1 VLLLDS
7 AGRVLSS
14 HAGAAAFWPGLALGG
29 CAFPSLFACD
39 IVSDDPGFL
48 DAQWEAL
55 LATAVDRWT
64 ALTTCTPG
72 SSASLPARVRLEAC
86 AAGPAAWMA
95 LVRPAAAPP
104 APPPPPSSSGATNAF
119 RLLAGA
125 GAAGFFD
132 LDLARGQVHLS
143 PTWKSMLGYT
153 PDGIADTVAAWRDL
167 MHPDDSAAAPDRVGR
182 RTPPGSRTI
191 SVEYRM
197 RHRQGHW
204 VWIHCVGLQ
213 VVGSRGVVDRVA
225 GLHLDI
231 SERKELEETLVA
243 SETRFNAL
251 ATEGPL
257 AAFELDFARG
267 QCWFS
272 PAWERLLGF
281 APGEVPAT
289 AASFTA
295 ALPAAAAGVGAAEW
309 LLQPAPDRATFLAAV
324 NLRARDGREVPVLLG
339 VNRVI
344 SRKRE
349 LVRAFGFACPDPARP
364 AAAPAGLPP
373 DLAEHAL
380 HAAAEGLLVTDARGR
395 IVFLNTSAARLLG
408 LGAAAAIGR
417 PVGEV
422 FRLVNRH
429 SGRPADDPVDAALN
443 TDQPLPLSSAESLL
457 PVPAG
462 AAPVPVVWTVRTA
475 RSPEGH
481 VAGIVIVFRNPD
493 EMSLTLDELVKA
505 NRFEKLALAA
515 GGIAHDFNNLLTTI
529 LGAISLAKDN
539 HSLARLADAEN
550 SCLVAKGLSRQ
561 LLAFARGGNGSLTV
575 CPPGELL
582 EDTVKIAATDT
593 SAVVTVE
600 VAPGTGNVR
609 VERPQLLQVFQNLV
623 VNALQAMPPPPA
635 PGARATPCR
644 GHHARRAPGPRPA
657 RRGVHCPR
665 SPRQRHGHQTGA
677 RGEDL
682 RSLLHDQ
689 EARHRTRAG
698 HGALTRPEA
707 RRPDHA
713 RYPNRGRH
721 AFHRVPAPG
730 GTGGGGPGAA
740 RALAAFRHRPRV
752 VHG

>member
-1 VLLLDS
+1 
-7 AGRVLSS
+7 
-14 HAGAAAFWPGLALGG
+14 
-29 CAFPSLFACD
+29 
-39 IVSDDPGFL
+39 
-48 DAQWEAL
+48 
-55 LATAVDRWT
+55 
-64 ALTTCTPG
+64 
-72 SSASLPARVRLEAC
+72 
-86 AAGPAAWMA
+86 
-95 LVRPAAAPP
+95 VRPVRPP
-104 APPPPPSSSGATNAF
+104 GWPWCARRPPHPRRRPPPSSSGATNAF

-364 AAAPAGLPP
+364 AAAPAGLPSGP
-373 DLAEHAL
+373 
-380 HAAAEGLLVTDARGR
+380 GGAR
-395 IVFLNTSAARLLG
+395 VARRRG
-408 LGAAAAIGR
+408 GPAGDRR
-417 PVGEV
+417 PRAH
-422 FRLVNRH
+422 RLPEYV
-429 SGRPADDPVDAALN
+429 RPRA
-443 TDQPLPLSSAESLL
+443 SSASG
-457 PVPAG
+457 PPPRSAG
-462 AAPVPVVWTVRTA
+462 RWARCSVSSTA
-475 RSPEGH
+475 
-481 VAGIVIVFRNPD
+481 
-493 EMSLTLDELVKA
+493 T
-505 NRFEKLALAA
+505 AA
-515 GGIAHDFNNLLTTI
+515 GPPTI
-529 LGAISLAKDN
+529 RS
-539 HSLARLADAEN
+539 
-550 SCLVAKGLSRQ
+550 
-561 LLAFARGGNGSLTV
+561 T
-575 CPPGELL
+575 PP
-582 EDTVKIAATDT
+582 
-593 SAVVTVE
+593 
-600 VAPGTGNVR
+600 
-609 VERPQLLQVFQNLV
+609 
-623 VNALQAMPPPPA
+623 
-635 PGARATPCR
+635 
-644 GHHARRAPGPRPA
+644 
-657 RRGVHCPR
+657 
-665 SPRQRHGHQTGA
+665 
-677 RGEDL
+677 
-682 RSLLHDQ
+682 
-689 EARHRTRAG
+689 
-698 HGALTRPEA
+698 
-707 RRPDHA
+707 
-713 RYPNRGRH
+713 
-721 AFHRVPAPG
+721 
-730 GTGGGGPGAA
+730 
-740 RALAAFRHRPRV
+740 
-752 VHG
+752 